1 MNTKPKN
8 YSSFDEIE
16 LDLQILKLEREIH
29 AQKLKMGVE
38 KTKKNLQPSHLL
50 QDFLG
55 KENESS
61 AAIIEPIIQLI
72 LQFTAKSFKE
82 KE

>member
-16 LDLQILKLEREIH
+16 LDLKILKLEREIH
-29 AQKLKMGVE
+29 AQKLKIGVE
-38 KTKKNLQPSHLL
+38 KTGKGLRPSNLL
-50 QDFLG
+50 QDYLG
-55 KENESS
+55 KENEGSV
-61 AAIIEPIIQLI
+61 AIIEPIIQLI
-72 LQFTAKSFKE
+72 LQLASKSFKE